1 MPFADA
7 DKRREYDADDKR
19 KARVAEPCPTRLSV
33 PVEFRAKTAADVLGL
48 LNEQLDTLRQ
58 DASLGSVER
67 AKAVGY
73 LAGIMLRAIEAG
85 DVAARLEALEAILK
99 SRPKEGTRLQAQID
113 LGTTHAYPL
122 PEFQRHE
129 HDPSPF
135 SASGWAACQLRE
147 SSW

>member
-7 DKRREYDADDKR
+7 DKRREYDADYKR
-19 KARVAEPCPTRLSV
+19 KARAAEPCPTRRSL

-73 LAGIMLRAIEAG
+73 LADIMLRAIEAG

-99 SRPKEGTRLQAQID
+99 SRPKER
-113 LGTTHAYPL
+113 
-122 PEFQRHE
+122 
-129 HDPSPF
+129 
-135 SASGWAACQLRE
+135 AA
-147 SSW
+147 